1 MASPQ
6 NILMYLSPEQEQ
18 QVREIFD
25 ALEARGFPRQNQTPH
40 ITISFSHDMSPAAVD
55 RAAEVLPGV
64 VPADFQRVGTV
75 IFGARRKQTVAWLLE
90 TGEPMRQ
97 AAREISSLNP
107 DDHRTDWIPHLTMG
121 LRLPREMVPGYIAAL
136 DELTPRHFKELLAH
150 RAGFWKPATQ
160 EYRALAGD
168 HS

>member
-6 NILMYLSPEQEQ
+6 NILMYLSPEQER

-64 VPADFQRVGTV
+64 VPVDFQRVGTV
-75 IFGARRKQTVAWLLE
+75 IFGTRRKQTVAWLL
-90 TGEPMRQ
+90 
-97 AAREISSLNP
+97 
-107 DDHRTDWIPHLTMG
+107 
-121 LRLPREMVPGYIAAL
+121 
-136 DELTPRHFKELLAH
+136 
-150 RAGFWKPATQ
+150 
-160 EYRALAGD
+160 
-168 HS
+168 